1 MDKKSNIIRYRLN
14 VPEEDQ
20 IVTTWMEN
28 QSNRHLA
35 IRLLIKQYVAKHG
48 EKDVFE
54 NYLDNYEESDNES
67 EVIDTNSFEKVEPE
81 LPEIEEIDDG
91 VSEKELE
98 NQKKLERLQRM
109 QGMSNKRM
117 TSMQD
122 LLNNQIY

>member
-1 MDKKSNIIRYRLN
+1 MDKKSDIIRYRLN
-14 VPEEDQ
+14 VPESDQ

-48 EKDVFE
+48 DKDVFE
-54 NYLDNYEESDNES
+54 NYLGNYEDNEQES
-67 EVIDTNSFEKVEPE
+67 EVIDTNSFEEVEPE
-81 LPEIEEIDDG
+81 LPEVQEADDV

-109 QGMSNKRM
+109 QGVSNKRM

-122 LLNNQIY
+122 LLNN

>member
-54 NYLDNYEESDNES
+54 NYLNNYEESDNES
-67 EVIDTNSFEKVEPE
+67 EVIEDSNSFEEVEPE
-81 LPEIEEIDDG
+81 LPEKQEIDEDI
-91 VSEKELE
+91 SEKELE

-122 LLNNQIY
+122 LLNN

>member
-48 EKDVFE
+48 DKDVFE

-67 EVIDTNSFEKVEPE
+67 EVIEDINSLEEVEPE
-81 LPEIEEIDDG
+81 LPEKQEIDEDI
-91 VSEKELE
+91 SEKELE

-122 LLNNQIY
+122 LLNN